1 MSVLVVGLSHRS
13 APVAVLE
20 RAAVTGDALG
30 KLLRDVFH
38 AEHVAGT
45 FTVSTCNRV
54 EIYAEV
60 DKFHAGVSVICE
72 MLARHS
78 GVALPELTPHL
89 YVHYEDRAVQHLLS
103 MTCGLES
110 MVVGESQIL
119 GQVRRALALARKHQT
134 IGHTLDD
141 LGMLALRTAKRAHTQ
156 TGIDRAGANL
166 VTVGAGLA
174 AAALAAPATP
184 GLAEAVAAIP
194 AAAAAASPLPGAAA
208 LAGSGTVPLHGR
220 TVLVV
225 GAGSMSALAV
235 ATASRLGAAGIV
247 VANRTRERAERL
259 AASVGGTTADL
270 HDLGP
275 ALAAADLVIS
285 CTGAAGLVITADQVT
300 AALEERQPTGGAR
313 PLVLLDLALP
323 RDVDPKA
330 GHLPG
335 VTVIGLETLQDAGAS
350 LAASQADDV
359 AAVRAIVA
367 DELAARASA
376 RHAARVAPTVVALR
390 AKAVE
395 VVEAELAR
403 LAGKLGEI
411 DDRTRAEIA
420 QAMHRVMDKLLH
432 APTVRVKELAGS
444 PGGDSYE
451 AALRVLFDLDPGAV
465 EAVTRADAGLVADG
479 PPPAVPPGQE
489 AR

>member
-13 APVAVLE
+13 APVALLE
-20 RAAVTGDALG
+20 RVAVSGDTLT
-30 KLLRDVFH
+30 KLLRDVVH

-45 FTVSTCNRV
+45 FAVSTCNRV
-54 EIYAEV
+54 EVYADV
-60 DKFHAGVSVICE
+60 DKFHAGVSAICE

-78 GVALPELTPHL
+78 GVRLAELTPHL

-119 GQVRRALALARKHQT
+119 GQVRRALALARRQQT
-134 IGHTLDD
+134 LGRTLDD
-141 LGMLALRTAKRAHTQ
+141 LGALALRTAKRAHAE

-166 VTVGAGLA
+166 VTVGIGLA
-174 AAALAAPATP
+174 AARLGAP
-184 GLAEAVAAIP
+184 
-194 AAAAAASPLPGAAA
+194 PGAAGP
-208 LAGSGTVPLHGR
+208 LRGAG
-220 TVLVV
+220 VLVV

-235 ATASRLGAAGIV
+235 ATAARLGAAGIV
-247 VANRTRERAERL
+247 VANRTKDHAERL
-259 AASVGGTTADL
+259 AATVRGTTAEL
-270 HDLGP
+270 QGLQ
-275 ALAAADLVIS
+275 AAIAAADLVIS
-285 CTGAAGLVITADQVT
+285 CTGAAGLVITEAMVAGALRT
-300 AALEERQPTGGAR
+300 RAAAGGAGR

-323 RDVDPKA
+323 RDVAA
-330 GHLPG
+330 GAGRLPG
-335 VTVIGLETLQDAGAS
+335 VSVIGLESLQDAGAS
-350 LAASQADDV
+350 LAATQAGDV

-367 DELAARASA
+367 EELAARVSA

-479 PPPAVPPGQE
+479 PPPAAPPEQE